1 MSATSPRA
9 VGPGAVTAVIAL
21 SGVVVSLMQTLVVP
35 IIPMLPSLLDASAS
49 DASWV
54 ITATLLAAAVVTPIA
69 GRLGD
74 MYGKRKVLIGSLAA
88 LVAGSVLCAVS
99 DGLVPVIVG
108 RVLQGL
114 ATGVIPVGISMLRD
128 TLPAPR
134 VGGAVAL
141 VSASLGV
148 GGAIGLPLS
157 AAIVENA
164 DWHVLFWLAAGLGAL
179 CLALVVALLP
189 APPSRATERFDT
201 PGAIGLAVG
210 LVGLLLPVTKGGDW
224 GWTSGT
230 TLGLFAAGVVVLVGW
245 AAYEMR
251 VAQPLVDLRV
261 TVRRP
266 VLFTNLASVLVGFAM
281 YAMSLTLPQLLQSPA
296 ATGYGLGQST
306 LMAGLALAPGGL
318 VMMALSPVSTRI
330 TARHGAR
337 TSLLIG
343 VAVIGLGYA
352 VGLFLMAEV
361 WQIVVTA
368 VLVSGGVGI
377 AYAAMPALI
386 MDAVPVTETASAN
399 GVNAL
404 MRSIGT
410 STSSAVM
417 AAVLSNMTLRLGPA
431 EVPTENGFRV
441 TYVVAMGAA
450 AVGVLLTLAIP
461 RVRRTD
467 GTRGADGAEGTD
479 GAHES
484 ADPGAPG
491 APADVS
497 RTSSASRTASAT
509 PTSGASRTP
518 SATPTSG
525 ASRNPDAPTSTEAR

>member
-1 MSATSPRA
+1 MSATSPRT

-35 IIPMLPSLLDASAS
+35 IIPQLPRLLDAEPS

-74 MYGKRKVLIGSLAA
+74 MYGKRKVLIGSLVL

-99 DGLVPVIVG
+99 SGLVPVIVG

-157 AAIVENA
+157 AAIVDHA
-164 DWHVLFWLAAGLGAL
+164 DWHVLFWLAAGLGAA
-179 CLALVVALLP
+179 CLVLVVALLP
-189 APPSRATERFDT
+189 APPSRAAQRFDV

-210 LVGLLLPVTKGGDW
+210 LVLLLLPVTKGGDW

-230 TLGLFAAGVVVLVGW
+230 TLGLFAGGVVALVLW

-281 YAMSLTLPQLLQSPA
+281 YAMSLTLPQLLQSPE

-343 VAVIGLGYA
+343 VGVIGLGYA
-352 VGLFLMAEV
+352 AGLFLMGQV

-368 VLVSGGVGI
+368 VIVSGGVGI

-417 AAVLSNMTLRLGPA
+417 AAILSNMTLRLGPA
-431 EVPTENGFRV
+431 EVPTERGFQV
-441 TYVVAMGAA
+441 TYVVAMAAA
-450 AVGVLLTLAIP
+450 AVGLLLTLAIP
-461 RVRRTD
+461 RA
-467 GTRGADGAEGTD
+467 TRAATGRAAL
-479 GAHES
+479 
-484 ADPGAPG
+484 
-491 APADVS
+491 PA
-497 RTSSASRTASAT
+497 
-509 PTSGASRTP
+509 
-518 SATPTSG
+518 
-525 ASRNPDAPTSTEAR
+525 DAPTAADGTPPTDAPRSADHR